1 MLCGTFL
8 ALAALIWTVLTN
20 NLSQKHQ
27 YTMAKSKSK
36 KVKPTRRD
44 NRKQRGR
51 RPRNGERAKRFD
63 IVYSQN
69 VHGIFERTNGSSK
82 RSYAKLEFAVKKMQD
97 NRINVYLMQE
107 TWDENDW
114 IKEREDG
121 YTVFHHNNDS
131 KQSRTGVAIILSP
144 RYSKAWKTAGGLDPI
159 QTPKGKFEGRFMGLC
174 LQFPVLNAK
183 GFPVKNKNIRVALA
197 TVYHPYDDTYSEFNS
212 LLDDLIE
219 KLPPSKGIIMG
230 GDMNAAIGIGDCEAL
245 NDVLGPYGMPKR
257 NEKGRDLL
265 QTYQSNNLRIMN
277 TFFKSQTHVSH
288 VSINEQKTKCM
299 LDMTWSQKA
308 CSRP

>member
-1 MLCGTFL
+1 
-8 ALAALIWTVLTN
+8 
-20 NLSQKHQ
+20 
-27 YTMAKSKSK
+27 
-36 KVKPTRRD
+36 
-44 NRKQRGR
+44 
-51 RPRNGERAKRFD
+51 
-63 IVYSQN
+63 
-69 VHGIFERTNGSSK
+69 
-82 RSYAKLEFAVKKMQD
+82 
-97 NRINVYLMQE
+97 MQE

-159 QTPKGKFEGRFMGLC
+159 QPPKGKFEGRFIGLC

-230 GDMNAAIGIGDCEAL
+230 GDMNATIGIRDCEAL
-245 NDVLGPYGMPKR
+245 NNVLGPYGMPKR
-257 NEKGRDLL
+257 NEKDRDLL

-277 TFFKSQTHVSH
+277 TFFKSQTHVLH
-288 VSINEQKTKCM
+288 ASINEQKTKYM
-299 LDMTWSQKA
+299 LDKVAVSKSLFKNITDCRVTNDGIWSDHSALRTEIEMFSCEFSSSAIGAQSTELDQRKLLSENKAAYNSRVTELLSQKKEA
-308 CSRP
+308 TGKYEAYMEILEQAAIKTSSAPPKVDRAWFDYD

>member
-1 MLCGTFL
+1 M
-8 ALAALIWTVLTN
+8 
-20 NLSQKHQ
+20 
-27 YTMAKSKSK
+27 
-36 KVKPTRRD
+36 
-44 NRKQRGR
+44 NR
-51 RPRNGERAKRFD
+51 
-63 IVYSQN
+63 
-69 VHGIFERTNGSSK
+69 SSK

-97 NRINVYLMQE
+97 GRIDVYLMQE
-107 TWDENDW
+107 TWDKNDW

-230 GDMNAAIGIGDCEAL
+230 GDMNATIGIRDCEAL
-245 NDVLGPYGMPKR
+245 NNVLGPYGMPKR

-277 TFFKSQTHVSH
+277 TFFKS
-288 VSINEQKTKCM
+288 
-299 LDMTWSQKA
+299 
-308 CSRP
+308 